1 MCDSVQDLMAF
12 SQVIYDEVQNC
23 LRENDGNVPKDAGVY
38 VDNNMQVSVVSM
50 TEVANSDRFFLVS
63 ALVREED
70 GELIP
75 DCDNIHDIAGSFFFV
90 R

>member
-12 SQVIYDEVQNC
+12 SQVVFDEVQNY
-23 LRENDGNVPKDAGVY
+23 LRENNGNMPEDAGIY
-38 VDNNMQVSVVSM
+38 VDDDMQVSVVGVA
-50 TEVANSDRFFLVS
+50 EAANSDRFFLVS
-63 ALVREED
+63 SLVREED

>member
-1 MCDSVQDLMAF
+1 MCDSIQDLMAF
-12 SQVIYDEVQNC
+12 SQVVYDEVQGC
-23 LRENDGNVPKDAGVY
+23 LRENDGNVPEDAGIY
-38 VDNNMQVSVVSM
+38 VDDDMQVSVVG
-50 TEVANSDRFFLVS
+50 VAEATNSDRFFLIS
-63 ALVREED
+63 ALIREED